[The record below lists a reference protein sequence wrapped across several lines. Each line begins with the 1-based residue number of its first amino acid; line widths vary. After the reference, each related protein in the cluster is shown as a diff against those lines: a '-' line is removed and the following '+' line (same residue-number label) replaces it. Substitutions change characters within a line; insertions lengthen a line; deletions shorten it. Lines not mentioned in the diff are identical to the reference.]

1 MLAAPPLGIEFMKWS
16 IQHCSIPYFLEY
28 IPRELL
34 MSNEAM
40 TRGNN
45 QGRKIFKAREI
56 IEEIQYVYM
65 HGNQPNLPVY

>member
-1 MLAAPPLGIEFMKWS
+1 
-16 IQHCSIPYFLEY
+16 
-28 IPRELL
+28 

-40 TRGNN
+40 TQGNN
-45 QGRKIFKAREI
+45 QGREIFKAREI